1 MSEERIVKFDNDL
14 KIEAYQFKGIMQKFP
29 NHFHEHYVIGFI
41 ESGKRHLSCK
51 NKDYIIEPGDLM
63 IFNPRDNH
71 TCEQIDNRTLD
82 YRCLNINEDI
92 MKKIMHE
99 ITDNEYLPRFSQNV
113 IFHSE
118 QITLLREVHEM
129 IMEERK
135 EFEKEENLL
144 FLMKILIDKYAEPF
158 NKNDSNDNEGI
169 KKICEFIDE
178 NYYSSIT
185 LDDLSEISKINKYSM
200 LRKFTKLKGVT
211 PYQYLQAVRINKAK
225 ELLEN
230 GEEVIDAAYK
240 TGFTDQSH
248 FTNFFKRFIGLTPGQ
263 YKDIFKEI

>member
-14 KIEAYQFKGIMQKFP
+14 KIEAYQFRGIMQRFP

-41 ESGKRHLSCK
+41 ESGKRHLSCR

-71 TCEQIDNRTLD
+71 TCEQIDNKTLD

-92 MKKIMHE
+92 MKKIIRE
-99 ITDNEYLPRFSQNV
+99 ITENEYLPNFLQNV
-113 IFHSE
+113 IFHSD
-118 QITLLREVHEM
+118 QVPLLREVHEM
-129 IMEERK
+129 IMQERTD
-135 EFEKEENLL
+135 FEKEEKLL
-144 FLMKILIDKYAEPF
+144 FLMKILVDNYAESIV
-158 NKNDSNDNEGI
+158 KEQLDDNEGI
-169 KKICEFIDE
+169 KDICEFIDK

-185 LDDLSEISKINKYSM
+185 LDELSEISKMNKYGM

-225 ELLEN
+225 ELLEK
-230 GEEVIDAAYK
+230 GEEVIDVACR

-248 FTNFFKRFIGLTPGQ
+248 FTNFFKKFIGLTPGQ
-263 YKDIFKEI
+263 YKDIFK

>member
-1 MSEERIVKFDNDL
+1 MSEERIVRVDSDL
-14 KIEAYQFKGIMQKFP
+14 KIEAYQFNGIMQKFP

-41 ESGKRHLSCK
+41 ERGRRHLSCK

-99 ITDNEYLPRFSQNV
+99 ITDNEYLPCFSQNV

-118 QITLLREVHEM
+118 QVSLLREVHEM
-129 IMEERK
+129 IMQERK
-135 EFEKEENLL
+135 EFEKEEKLL
-144 FLMKILIDKYAEPF
+144 FLMKILIDNYAESINSDDF
-158 NKNDSNDNEGI
+158 NDNKDIGN
-169 KKICEFIDE
+169 ICEFIDE

-185 LDDLSEISKINKYSM
+185 LDELSEISKMNKYGM
-200 LRKFTKLKGVT
+200 IRKFTKLKGVT
-211 PYQYLQAVRINKAK
+211 PYQYLQTVRINKAK
-225 ELLEN
+225 ELLEK
-230 GEEVIDAAYK
+230 GEEVVDVACK

-263 YKDIFKEI
+263 YKDIFK